1 MKMKSS
7 ACAVVACLGSGLA
20 ADTAACADEV
30 RTLSLD
36 DYRDKMKAAWVG
48 QMVGVSW
55 GQPTEFK
62 WNDAIIPEDKVP

>member
-1 MKMKSS
+1 MKKALM
-7 ACAVVACLGSGLA
+7 AAALA
-20 ADTAACADEV
+20 FCTGVLADEV

-55 GQPTEFK
+55 GQPTEF
-62 WNDAIIPEDKVP
+62 